1 MYSKN
6 RSHLGVSLSSKR
18 VNFNIQA
25 DCHALLKSVCAIK
38 RVSLSEYCYS
48 LLAKDFAEL
57 VRTDPRI
64 RHMLV
69 SGDYPPSSNA
79 HHLKK
84 TIMAEFPNE

>member
-1 MYSKN
+1 M
-6 RSHLGVSLSSKR
+6 
-18 VNFNIQA
+18 QA

-38 RVSLSEYCYS
+38 RVSVSEYCYS

-69 SGDYPPSSNA
+69 SGNYPPNSNA
-79 HHLKK
+79 HRLKSI
-84 TIMAEFPNE
+84 IMDEFPNE